1 MVLCPSILHE
11 LALIAFEETLE
22 KRESLQISTSDVVK
36 MAKYVL
42 QNNYFEFTGEN
53 KQQPLWY
60 CHRHWVCTSISMY
73 MDQCE
78 WEILKIQIHQTLV
91 WFRYV
96 DEIFFMWTHGQDKWD
111 QFVDFNK
118 FHPSLKFTHGSSI
131 KSHIFDVNI

>member
-22 KRESLQISTSDVVK
+22 KIESLQISTSDVVK

-60 CHRHWVCTSISMY
+60 CHRH
-73 MDQCE
+73 
-78 WEILKIQIHQTLV
+78 
-91 WFRYV
+91 
-96 DEIFFMWTHGQDKWD
+96 
-111 QFVDFNK
+111 
-118 FHPSLKFTHGSSI
+118 
-131 KSHIFDVNI
+131 